1 MADFKSDTFAKR
13 HRTAF
18 ARFDPKL
25 LQSMR
30 DLIEKCPN
38 KDLARMGSK
47 GRMTDGDLIDFSIAL
62 SCAYFS
68 GALLEQAQAAQVR
81 NLELMMRRTMLVC
94 CASFGATASFE
105 SDGAVVISPVGTDD
119 PDKLTAAIQALTD
132 TGMRLKEAMAL
143 FTTGPPEKGGET
155 ESIRTRLPEVPKE
168 VIH

>member
-143 FTTGPPEKGGET
+143 FTTAHQKRAG
-155 ESIRTRLPEVPKE
+155 RLNPSAPGYRRFPKK
-168 VIH
+168 